1 MKLTLTH
8 ISEGDEEVIVRYR
21 EMNEIV
27 ETIISVAEGKTQ
39 KISAVWEGSKILLR
53 PEEVFYFENVDGTTY
68 AYLKDKVVNVSQS
81 LRELSFVYERR
92 GFFRCSKSMVLNIY
106 KIESL
111 KSEPGN
117 RIQATME
124 NGERVIISR
133 KYAKQFRQ
141 ILKGGRAEDER

>member
-1 MKLTLTH
+1 MKLTLTR

-81 LRELSFVYERR
+81 LRELSFVYER
-92 GFFRCSKSMVLNIY
+92 
-106 KIESL
+106 
-111 KSEPGN
+111 
-117 RIQATME
+117 
-124 NGERVIISR
+124 
-133 KYAKQFRQ
+133 
-141 ILKGGRAEDER
+141 